1 MCEATYY
8 NDPQSWSSLCKCAL
22 VDKLCGTNITLQ
34 HTIDKNE
41 HLQVSQKPGSYD
53 QSCYVALQLGDSL
66 AQWMQYLWF
75 QLIFI
80 LIHLEAGPPE

>member
-1 MCEATYY
+1 M
-8 NDPQSWSSLCKCAL
+8 QMF
-22 VDKLCGTNITLQ
+22 I
-34 HTIDKNE
+34 

-53 QSCYVALQLGDSL
+53 QSFYVALHLGDSL